1 MSNNIEKI
9 TKYGKLSE
17 LIYIN
22 QTKGPTN
29 DKKYEVLSISKNKE
43 TGFYAALYKYLETR
57 EYIVAFRGTNEVKYA
72 LSWYGEKTPQ
82 YRDAVKFVSESV
94 AKFNIDKS
102 NLTFTGHS
110 LGGILTAQLGLEFG
124 VKGYTYNPFGANLL
138 SRGDFKEFYDFFE
151 EWANN
156 NIFTISYQD
165 EGN

>member
-72 LSWYGEKTPQ
+72 LSWYGEKPL
-82 YRDAVKFVSESV
+82 
-94 AKFNIDKS
+94 NIVTQLNS
-102 NLTFTGHS
+102 CLSPLQNL
-110 LGGILTAQLGLEFG
+110 I
-124 VKGYTYNPFGANLL
+124 
-138 SRGDFKEFYDFFE
+138 
-151 EWANN
+151 
-156 NIFTISYQD
+156 
-165 EGN
+165 